1 MCALEIKAKL
11 TIEKVTVGATENE
24 GGTRS
29 HSVIVGSRN
38 CMPFLFKDGEIPYPP
53 IIAYEFQ
60 DTPPTDWNPDL
71 KSVLEHVWDDPV
83 KWANYLLEECSASI
97 LFLRLMSAHPDYG
110 GKTPDEVRKSFRKIL
125 NVVKVPLIV
134 VGTGSRE
141 TDNLLMPAIAEEAVG
156 EALLLGNASA
166 DNYREIARACREYGH
181 SLITE
186 SPIDI
191 NLAKQA
197 NILVE
202 DMGLPASRIVMYA
215 TTGALGYGL
224 EYAYSIMEKTGILG
238 LQGDKYMNKPQIA
251 FVGQETW
258 RAKESMSG
266 SEAGIMWETVT
277 SIAYL
282 HAGADIVVVR
292 HPETGRRVNGFLE
305 SFTSSRLQPGQIL
318 PDPGQ

>member
-1 MCALEIKAKL
+1 MCALDIKAKL
-11 TIEKVTVGATENE
+11 TTEKVTVGATENE

-29 HSVIVGSRN
+29 HSIIIGGQN
-38 CMPFLFKDGEIPYPP
+38 CMPFLFKDGEIPYSPLT
-53 IIAYEFQ
+53 AYEFQ
-60 DTPPTDWNPDL
+60 DVPPTDWNPNL
-71 KSVLEHVWDDPV
+71 AEALENVWGDPV
-83 KWANYLLEECSASI
+83 KWANYLVSECNASI

-110 GKTPDEVRKSFRKIL
+110 GKTPGEVRKSFRRIL
-125 NVVKVPLIV
+125 NVVKIPLIV

-141 TDNLLMPAIAEEAVG
+141 TDNLLMPAIAEEAAG

-166 DNYREIARACREYGH
+166 DNYREIAGACREFGH

-202 DMGLPASRIVMYA
+202 DMGIPANRIVMYA

-224 EYAYSIMEKTGILG
+224 EYAYSIMEKTRLLG

-266 SEAGIMWETVT
+266 REAGIMWETVT
-277 SIAYL
+277 SISYL

-292 HPETGRRVNGFLE
+292 HPETGKKVDSFLR
-305 SFTSSRLQPGQIL
+305 SFTSSRQQPVQNL
-318 PDPGQ
+318 PDPGR

>member
-1 MCALEIKAKL
+1 MCALDIKAKL

-24 GGTRS
+24 GGSRS
-29 HSVIVGSRN
+29 HSVIIGGQN
-38 CMPFLFKDGEIPYPP
+38 CMPFLFRDGEIPHSPLT
-53 IIAYEFQ
+53 AFEFL
-60 DTPPTDWNPDL
+60 DIPPTDWNPGL
-71 KSVLEHVWDDPV
+71 TKALEKVWDDPV
-83 KWANYLLEECSASI
+83 KWADYLVTECNASI

-110 GKTPDEVRKSFRKIL
+110 GKTPDEVRTSFRRIL
-125 NVVKVPLIV
+125 NEVKVPLIV

-141 TDNLLMPAIAEEAVG
+141 TDNLLMPVIAEEAEG

-166 DNYREIARACREYGH
+166 DNYREIAKACKEFGH

-202 DMGLPASRIVMYA
+202 DMGLPANHIVMYA

-224 EYAYSIMEKTGILG
+224 EYAYSIMEKTRLLG

-258 RAKESMSG
+258 RAKESMSD

-277 SIAYL
+277 SISYL
-282 HAGADIVVVR
+282 HAGADIVVIR
-292 HPETGRRVNGFLE
+292 HPETGNKVNSFLQN
-305 SFTSSRLQPGQIL
+305 FKG
-318 PDPGQ
+318 